1 MPTQDNEDMETPMT
15 EDVLR
20 TPPSRTQN
28 AQVDNLEGRP
38 IDFFP
43 TRASSTPGRDG
54 EEEWMMRPIR
64 KKRGVVRYEQEF
76 PNLRRGQ
83 FNLEDYEGNYD
94 SFYCF
99 RLKKMEN
106 KRLVM
111 KKF

>member
-20 TPPSRTQN
+20 TPTSRTQN
-28 AQVDNLEGRP
+28 APVDTLEDRP
-38 IDFFP
+38 IDFIL

-54 EEEWMMRPIR
+54 EEDWMVRPIR

-83 FNLEDYEGNYD
+83 FNMDD
-94 SFYCF
+94 
-99 RLKKMEN
+99 
-106 KRLVM
+106 
-111 KKF
+111 